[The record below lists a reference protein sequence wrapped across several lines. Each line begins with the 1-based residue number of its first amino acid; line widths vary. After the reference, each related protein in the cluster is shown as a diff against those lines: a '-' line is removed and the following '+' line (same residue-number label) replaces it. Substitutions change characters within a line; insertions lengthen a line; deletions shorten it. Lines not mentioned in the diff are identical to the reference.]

1 MPSRVTP
8 DEASTPCD
16 HEMLSTISIQSRR
29 NDVTIVKDSI
39 SRGADAND
47 KTLKIIDEI
56 YSPVLKL
63 MKCFG
68 IYSEQTSLK
77 HSSNASVRR
86 GKLIPRI
93 YSVLVLGGFWFNL
106 IISFANLFFG
116 NNIYLFFMFSLWCL
130 LIALSATIC
139 LVVLG
144 MPQGDSKK
152 SRFENFFRNL
162 LVINT
167 NANLEKVKI
176 KARKAVLIFCLLFVC
191 GALVALTTY
200 LVLDI
205 SIAAVKPW
213 NRWFGFRILSL
224 IFNIYGIGVWFLPI
238 LFYYIT
244 CLILEA
250 LFDDLHKRMSSFH
263 SVLVDIA
270 TFKMEHHR
278 LCELVQ
284 LADKMLAPV
293 LFGLVSIYIP
303 LICFNS
309 YRAIHFSEKEKVVS
323 LASNLFWLL
332 VSSSLLAVIM
342 IFGSKVCQK
351 VCSIAF
357 FNYYNNSFVIQLI
370 YFSLFLYFKYPSSI
384 ISNLHFSSF
393 IHCMIS

>member
-1 MPSRVTP
+1 MPLRVTP
-8 DEASTPCD
+8 DEACIPSD
-16 HEMLSTISIQSRR
+16 HEMLSTIPIQPGR
-29 NDVTIVKDSI
+29 NDVTIVDNSI
-39 SRGADAND
+39 SRGADANN

-56 YSPVLKL
+56 YSPALKL

-93 YSVLVLGGFWFNL
+93 YSVLVLCGFWFNF
-106 IISFANLFFG
+106 IMSFADLFFG
-116 NNIYLFFMFSLWCL
+116 NDIYLFFMFSLWCL

-139 LVVLG
+139 LIVLG
-144 MPQGDSKK
+144 MPLGDSKE

-162 LVINT
+162 LVVSS

-176 KARKAVLIFCLLFVC
+176 KTKKAVVIFCFLFVC
-191 GALVALTTY
+191 GAIGALTAY

-224 IFNIYGIGVWFLPI
+224 IINIYGMGVWFLPI
-238 LFYYIT
+238 LFFYIT

-263 SVLVDIA
+263 SALVDIA

-293 LFGLVSIYIP
+293 LFGLVSLYIP

-309 YRAIHFSEKEKVVS
+309 YRAINFAEKEKVVS
-323 LASNLFWLL
+323 LVSNLFWLL

-342 IFGSKVCQK
+342 IFGSKVCEK

-357 FNYYNNSFVIQLI
+357 FLTITTISQIVLLS
-370 YFSLFLYFKYPSSI
+370 SLFISLCFH
-384 ISNLHFSSF
+384 ISNTLLLSSL
-393 IHCMIS
+393 I